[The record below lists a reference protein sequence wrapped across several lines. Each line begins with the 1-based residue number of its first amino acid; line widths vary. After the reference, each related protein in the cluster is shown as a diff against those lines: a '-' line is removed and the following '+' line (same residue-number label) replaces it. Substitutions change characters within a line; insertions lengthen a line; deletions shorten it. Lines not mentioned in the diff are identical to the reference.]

1 VDGDVTKANAVNDE
15 VPRLISETIQMDRAV
30 DILKVLLVVFCFAW
44 LLSDESRVVDAADAV
59 VEIRFG
65 LACCQE

>member
-1 VDGDVTKANAVNDE
+1 
-15 VPRLISETIQMDRAV
+15 MDRAV
-30 DILKVLLVVFCFAW
+30 DILKVLLIVFCFAW